1 MNHIEPGELAIAD
14 LDILDRVSL
23 RALENATLA
32 IGRLDALGRSAEPG
46 VQDVLALRCSLVAAG
61 VPPTQ
66 RREGII
72 AILRADGEGGSAA
85 ERLAAICAEGATRSR
100 AGVAPTARWVRAALG
115 EGDDDT
121 VPDLDARLR
130 AMRPPHPAHPSYP
143 GVLTALIASHA
154 VGAAAADRAD
164 PAASAEPAGAG
175 AVALA
180 PVALAPVALAPV
192 ALAPV
197 ALAPVA
203 LAPVALSA
211 LVLHHAGSLGGTW
224 CALPVSAFQTSPAS
238 DLVGLA
244 ESLATAAREAALALA
259 AGTAAMQEHD
269 DRVRAAYGRA
279 AHGALAVLH
288 AFRRWTVLEIPATAR
303 RLRITRPTVAA
314 AIERLE
320 ALGLVTELTGRG
332 RDRVWCYAALADA
345 MLTVPK

>member
-143 GVLTALIASHA
+143 GVLTALVASHA

-175 AVALA
+175 V
-180 PVALAPVALAPV
+180 
-192 ALAPV
+192 
-197 ALAPVA
+197 VA

>member
-1 MNHIEPGELAIAD
+1 MNHIEQGELAIAD

-143 GVLTALIASHA
+143 GVLTALVASHA

-164 PAASAEPAGAG
+164 PAASADPAGAG
-175 AVALA
+175 V
-180 PVALAPVALAPV
+180 
-192 ALAPV
+192 
-197 ALAPVA
+197 VA

-303 RLRITRPTVAA
+303 RLRITRPTIAA

-332 RDRVWCYAALADA
+332 RDRVWCYSALADA

>member
-180 PVALAPVALAPV
+180 PVAL
-192 ALAPV
+192 
-197 ALAPVA
+197 
-203 LAPVALSA
+203 SA

-303 RLRITRPTVAA
+303 RLRCTRPTVAA

-332 RDRVWCYAALADA
+332 RDRVWCYSALADA

>member
-180 PVALAPVALAPV
+180 PVALAPVAL
-192 ALAPV
+192 
-197 ALAPVA
+197 
-203 LAPVALSA
+203 SA

>member
-143 GVLTALIASHA
+143 GVLTALVASHA

-164 PAASAEPAGAG
+164 PAASADPAGAG
-175 AVALA
+175 V
-180 PVALAPVALAPV
+180 
-192 ALAPV
+192 
-197 ALAPVA
+197 VA

>member
-180 PVALAPVALAPV
+180 PVALAPVAL
-192 ALAPV
+192 
-197 ALAPVA
+197 
-203 LAPVALSA
+203 SA

-332 RDRVWCYAALADA
+332 RDRVWCYSALADA
-345 MLTVPK
+345 MLTVPR

>member
-143 GVLTALIASHA
+143 GVLTALVASHA
-154 VGAAAADRAD
+154 VGAAAAD
-164 PAASAEPAGAG
+164 PAGAG
-175 AVALA
+175 V
-180 PVALAPVALAPV
+180 
-192 ALAPV
+192 
-197 ALAPVA
+197 VA

-332 RDRVWCYAALADA
+332 RDRVWCYSALADA

>member
-154 VGAAAADRAD
+154 VGAAAADWAD

-175 AVALA
+175 A
-180 PVALAPVALAPV
+180 V

-332 RDRVWCYAALADA
+332 RDRVWCYSALADA

>member
-100 AGVAPTARWVRAALG
+100 AGVAPTARWVRVALG

-175 AVALA
+175 A
-180 PVALAPVALAPV
+180 
-192 ALAPV
+192 
-197 ALAPVA
+197 VA

-332 RDRVWCYAALADA
+332 RDRVWCYSALADA

>member
-1 MNHIEPGELAIAD
+1 
-14 LDILDRVSL
+14 
-23 RALENATLA
+23 
-32 IGRLDALGRSAEPG
+32 
-46 VQDVLALRCSLVAAG
+46 
-61 VPPTQ
+61 
-66 RREGII
+66 
-72 AILRADGEGGSAA
+72 
-85 ERLAAICAEGATRSR
+85 
-100 AGVAPTARWVRAALG
+100 
-115 EGDDDT
+115 
-121 VPDLDARLR
+121 
-130 AMRPPHPAHPSYP
+130 
-143 GVLTALIASHA
+143 
-154 VGAAAADRAD
+154 
-164 PAASAEPAGAG
+164 
-175 AVALA
+175 
-180 PVALAPVALAPV
+180 
-192 ALAPV
+192 
-197 ALAPVA
+197 
-203 LAPVALSA
+203 

>member
-1 MNHIEPGELAIAD
+1 MNHIEQGELAIAD

-143 GVLTALIASHA
+143 GVLTALVASHA

-164 PAASAEPAGAG
+164 PAASADPAGAG
-175 AVALA
+175 V
-180 PVALAPVALAPV
+180 
-192 ALAPV
+192 
-197 ALAPVA
+197 VA

-332 RDRVWCYAALADA
+332 RDRVWCYSALADA

>member
-23 RALENATLA
+23 RAQENATLA
-32 IGRLDALGRSAEPG
+32 IGRLDALCRSAEPG

-130 AMRPPHPAHPSYP
+130 AMRSPHPAHPAYP
-143 GVLTALIASHA
+143 GVLTALVASHA
-154 VGAAAADRAD
+154 VAAAAAAAAD
-164 PAASAEPAGAG
+164 PLGAG
-175 AVALA
+175 A
-180 PVALAPVALAPV
+180 
-192 ALAPV
+192 
-197 ALAPVA
+197 VA

-288 AFRRWTVLEIPATAR
+288 AFRRWTVLEIPVTAR

-345 MLTVPK
+345 MLTVPR

>member
-23 RALENATLA
+23 RAQENATLA

-130 AMRPPHPAHPSYP
+130 AMRSPHPAHPAYP
-143 GVLTALIASHA
+143 GVLTALVASHA
-154 VGAAAADRAD
+154 VAAAAAAAAD
-164 PAASAEPAGAG
+164 PLGAG
-175 AVALA
+175 A
-180 PVALAPVALAPV
+180 
-192 ALAPV
+192 
-197 ALAPVA
+197 VA

-259 AGTAAMQEHD
+259 AGTAAMHEHD
-269 DRVRAAYGRA
+269 ARVRAAYGRA

-288 AFRRWTVLEIPATAR
+288 AFRRWTVLEIPVTAR

-345 MLTVPK
+345 MLTVPR

>member
-180 PVALAPVALAPV
+180 PVAL
-192 ALAPV
+192 
-197 ALAPVA
+197 
-203 LAPVALSA
+203 SA

-303 RLRITRPTVAA
+303 RLRCTRPTVAA

-332 RDRVWCYAALADA
+332 RDRVWCYASLADA
-345 MLTVPK
+345 MLTVPR

>member
-23 RALENATLA
+23 RAQENATLA

-130 AMRPPHPAHPSYP
+130 AMRSPHPAHPAYP
-143 GVLTALIASHA
+143 GVLTALVASHA
-154 VGAAAADRAD
+154 VAAAAAAAAD
-164 PAASAEPAGAG
+164 PLGAG
-175 AVALA
+175 A
-180 PVALAPVALAPV
+180 
-192 ALAPV
+192 
-197 ALAPVA
+197 VA

-288 AFRRWTVLEIPATAR
+288 AFRRWTVLEIPVTAR

-345 MLTVPK
+345 MLTVPR

>member
-23 RALENATLA
+23 RAQENATLA

-130 AMRPPHPAHPSYP
+130 AMRSPHPAHPAYP
-143 GVLTALIASHA
+143 GVLTALVASHA

-164 PAASAEPAGAG
+164 PAAAADPAGAG
-175 AVALA
+175 AVS
-180 PVALAPVALAPV
+180 
-192 ALAPV
+192 
-197 ALAPVA
+197 

-332 RDRVWCYAALADA
+332 RDRVWCYSALADA
-345 MLTVPK
+345 MLTVPR

>member
-180 PVALAPVALAPV
+180 PVAL
-192 ALAPV
+192 
-197 ALAPVA
+197 
-203 LAPVALSA
+203 SA

-332 RDRVWCYAALADA
+332 RDRVWCYSALADA

>member
-32 IGRLDALGRSAEPG
+32 IGRLDALGSSAEPG

-143 GVLTALIASHA
+143 GVLTALVASHA

-164 PAASAEPAGAG
+164 PAASADPAGAG
-175 AVALA
+175 V
-180 PVALAPVALAPV
+180 
-192 ALAPV
+192 
-197 ALAPVA
+197 VA

>member
-154 VGAAAADRAD
+154 VGAAAADRVD

-175 AVALA
+175 V
-180 PVALAPVALAPV
+180 
-192 ALAPV
+192 
-197 ALAPVA
+197 VA

-303 RLRITRPTVAA
+303 RLRCTRPTVAA